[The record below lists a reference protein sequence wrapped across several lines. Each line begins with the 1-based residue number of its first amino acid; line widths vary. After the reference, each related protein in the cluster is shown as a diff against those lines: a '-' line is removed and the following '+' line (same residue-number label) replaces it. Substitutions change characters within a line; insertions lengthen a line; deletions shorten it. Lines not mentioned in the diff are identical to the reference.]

1 MATFFSDFVGVNA
14 DDLENHGAFNVSLI
28 NDLPLFIDPF
38 LLFNSEKP
46 EYQALHESILKYM
59 RFLRDS
65 VIGGRVTADLE
76 KAWFMFPEVRQNWL
90 GFSLAGNGGTGLGKD
105 FAQALRTNM
114 RTLFADFGGE
124 TITRGSHIE
133 KVCLVRDGVGRDN
146 ISDFTANLVLE
157 FLCAYTQEFAITF
170 IEPRLRRKVW
180 IAKTR
185 FNYET
190 ESWSGAE
197 FDLPWIGGDFVIP
210 DTQGHS
216 H

>member
-46 EYQALHESILKYM
+46 EYQALHQSVLKYM

-65 VIGGRVTADLE
+65 VIDGRVTADLE

-114 RTLFADFGGE
+114 RTLFADFGGRPSPAVAISRRFASLGMASAE
-124 TITRGSHIE
+124 TTSATSQQILFWNSCVPTRKS
-133 KVCLVRDGVGRDN
+133 
-146 ISDFTANLVLE
+146 S
-157 FLCAYTQEFAITF
+157 
-170 IEPRLRRKVW
+170 P
-180 IAKTR
+180 
-185 FNYET
+185 
-190 ESWSGAE
+190 
-197 FDLPWIGGDFVIP
+197 
-210 DTQGHS
+210 
-216 H
+216 